1 MSQFTITSITPI
13 YDRDTSMLADA
24 LDSVFGQSHPIDE
37 VIVVD
42 DGSAVP
48 VEPWVRAH
56 YGDRV
61 RVIRIDHAGIGAA
74 RNAAVAEATGSL
86 LAFLDS
92 DDVWVPDKTE
102 RQLAVL
108 RDEPD
113 VDAVYG
119 QARQFHDP
127 STSAAHRERHPI
139 RDEIL
144 DAWLSTAQL
153 IRTEAFHRIGPYWES
168 PTGVDVDW
176 MMRARDAGLSMKM
189 LDEVVYLRRIHE
201 TNIGITSKDTKDA
214 SLMAAVRASLERR
227 RVAVGGAEN
236 GAPR

>member
-1 MSQFTITSITPI
+1 MSTFSITSITPI

-24 LDSVFGQSHPIDE
+24 LDSILAQTHPIDE

-42 DGSAVP
+42 DGSAEP
-48 VEPWVRAH
+48 VAPWVESR

-61 RVIRIDHAGIGAA
+61 RVLRIEHAGIGAA
-74 RNAAVAEATGSL
+74 RNAAVEIASGSL

-92 DDVWVPDKTE
+92 DDVWALDKTE

-119 QARQFHDP
+119 RARQFHDP
-127 STSAAHRERHPI
+127 ATSAAHRERHPI
-139 RDEIL
+139 RDEVI

-153 IRTEAFHRIGPYWES
+153 IRTDAFHRIGPYWES
-168 PTGVDVDW
+168 PTGVDIDW

-201 TNIGITSKDTKDA
+201 TNIGITSKETKDA
-214 SLMAAVRASLERR
+214 TMMAAVRASLERR
-227 RVAVGGAEN
+227 RAAARAEAGATT
-236 GAPR
+236 